1 MTRAPASNV
10 DPTHRFSD
18 RVGYY
23 KLSRPGFP
31 KEAVDAILEGLG
43 EPQSLVAADVGSG
56 TGISSV
62 MLAERG
68 VRVIGVEPNA
78 AMRSAATGHPLVE
91 YRDGTAESTGL
102 ADGSV
107 GLVVAAQ
114 AFHWFQPDAAL
125 REFSRVLKEKGRLA
139 VLWNERDLTDPF
151 TAMYSDTVQKS
162 VQRKPEEKW
171 HLRPEELYVS
181 RLFSAAWE
189 QVFRYE
195 QELDAEGLVGRA
207 LSASYVPLAGDGYEG
222 MVKSLRELAGR
233 YGSGG
238 RVKLVYRTVLYLV
251 ERESGVVRS

>member
-1 MTRAPASNV
+1 MAPGVIPPA

-18 RVGYY
+18 RVQHYAR
-23 KLSRPGFP
+23 SRPSFP
-31 KEAVDAILEGLG
+31 REAVDAILEGLG
-43 EPQSLVAADVGSG
+43 EARGLTAADVGSG

-62 MLAERG
+62 LLAERG
-68 VRVIGVEPNA
+68 VRTIGIEPNA
-78 AMRSAATGHPLVE
+78 AMRGAALTHPLVE
-91 YRDGTAESTGL
+91 YRDGTAERTGL
-102 ADGSV
+102 SDRSV
-107 GLVVAAQ
+107 GLVLAAQ

-125 REFSRVLKEKGRLA
+125 REFQRVLKEKGRLA

-181 RLFSAAWE
+181 RLFSTAWE

-195 QELDAEGLVGRA
+195 QVLDAEGLVGRA
-207 LSASYVPLAGDGYEG
+207 LSASYVPLAGEG
-222 MVKSLRELAGR
+222 HDAMVGGLRELASR

-238 RVKLVYRTVLYLV
+238 RVTLVYRTVLYLA
-251 ERESGVVRS
+251 EAL